1 MREGRREARASSLLL
16 GERSGVRAPPRAV
29 VLTSTFTSATDLGA
43 QVYWFLPVRLISRF
57 RYDNLANLR
66 AIRSPVLIAHSR
78 DDDIVP
84 FAHGQRL
91 FAAANEPK
99 QFLEMRG
106 GHNSGFLF
114 AREEWV
120 QVLAGFLERHAPKGA
135 GR

>member
-1 MREGRREARASSLLL
+1 M
-16 GERSGVRAPPRAV
+16 RAPPRAV